1 MEAPAVLLPQS
12 IGRSRANH
20 AHSVGAR
27 KARALERHH
36 LTTGTFGLILGRFHS
51 NTVPQNSINQQ
62 WLG

>member
-36 LTTGTFGLILGRFHS
+36 LTTGTFGLILGNDSVRTRS
-51 NTVPQNSINQQ
+51 RKT
-62 WLG
+62 L